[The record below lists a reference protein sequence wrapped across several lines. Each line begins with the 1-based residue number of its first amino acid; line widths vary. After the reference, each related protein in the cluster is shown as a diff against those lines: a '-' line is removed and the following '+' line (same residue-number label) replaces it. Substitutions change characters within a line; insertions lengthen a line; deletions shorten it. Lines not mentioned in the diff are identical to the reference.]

1 MQNNKIIIDNLIRC
15 IKKGENISPF
25 LFLSESKEL
34 LSSKIIEIALELLNH
49 FNIPKNYLF
58 NLEDNWEK
66 IKISQIKEFFTP
78 LSLST
83 PYKFQIFFIENI
95 SRMTLWSSN
104 SCLKLLEEPWKTN
117 IIFLSDTSESM
128 ILDTILSRVQ
138 IKKIWG
144 QSISKRDNFY
154 LSIISSYIKDKSPEI
169 LSYFFRNKLEKEDYV
184 RFLDNLIIYY
194 KENLVFINYLDEI
207 NEDINMISTNNVN
220 AKWIIDKWLLKIK

>member
-15 IKKGENISPF
+15 IKKGESISPF
-25 LFLSESKEL
+25 LFLSENKEL
-34 LSSKIIEIALELLNH
+34 LSSKITEIAWEILEY

-58 NLEDNWEK
+58 NLEDNGEK

-78 LSLST
+78 LNLST

-95 SRMTLWSSN
+95 SRMTIWTSN

-144 QSISKRDNFY
+144 QSISKRDEFY
-154 LSIISSYIKDKSPEI
+154 LSIISSYIKEKSPEI
-169 LSYFFRNKLEKEDYV
+169 LSYFFRNKLEKEDYI
-184 RFLDNLIIYY
+184 RFLDNLIIYS
-194 KENLVFINYLDEI
+194 KENLVFIDYLDEI

-220 AKWIIDKWLLKIK
+220 SKWVVDKWLLKIK